1 MATDIGK
8 VGIVLKGAWSSL
20 TAYEVLDAVS
30 YNNGLY
36 IATQAVPANT
46 APTNTTYWQP
56 AIDPEALN
64 SNFIPK
70 VRLATAGFVPTTEE
84 LSTLT
89 LGSSTSIIETYTS
102 DAPTLARCAILMSSV
117 SNNYGAGILV
127 SFYDSNWYKIKNSNG
142 TWTIT
147 AF

>member
-1 MATDIGK
+1 MATDLGK
-8 VGIVLKGAWSSL
+8 VGMVMKGNYNSAS
-20 TAYEVLDAVS
+20 TYEALDAVS

-36 IATQAVPANT
+36 VAKQEVPAGT

-56 AIDPEALN
+56 AIDPAALN

-102 DAPTLARCAILMSSV
+102 DTPTLARCAILMSSV

-127 SFYDSNWYKIKNSNG
+127 SFYDSSWYKIKNANG